1 MTVHGLLVRAR
12 NILDRARNE
21 RVRARIVRGMT
32 GGARVGSAIS
42 PDRSLEDPVSV
53 RMLYGVPKVSFF
65 FLGSPLL
72 SGFIASVLQRFAV
85 PLCETWNRLHRPTV
99 VASALTDMVVAVNA
113 RAQSAL
119 TDSVQGVEGRG
130 KVKVLQGAPHS
141 TGDVPAPLQSRGP
154 YDDKHAAR

>member
-1 MTVHGLLVRAR
+1 VTVHGLLVRAR

-21 RVRARIVRGMT
+21 KVRARIVRGMT

-53 RMLYGVPKVSFF
+53 RMLYGVPKVP

-72 SGFIASVLQRFAV
+72 SGFISSVHQRFAV
-85 PLCETWNRLHRPTV
+85 PLYETWNRLHRPIV